1 MHKKV
6 LLAAVICHCLI
17 ILTINYCSFAN
28 QSLILNI
35 LSEHHLPRF
44 DTDLTDILYSGNK
57 VLIALGFNR
66 TLETDFCVVYQQQL
80 WFQAKIKRPVLFVGE
95 SGTSK
100 TATTQAWLKTLDTDT
115 HLLLNI
121 NFSSRTTS
129 MDVQRNLE
137 ANVEKRTKDSYG
149 PPPGKRLMVFID
161 DMNMPQV
168 GKLRKFTN

>member
-1 MHKKV
+1 MDHVSLQTLRLLFHLHQSFLNVTFIKDV
-6 LLAAVICHCLI
+6 LFLL
-17 ILTINYCSFAN
+17 
-28 QSLILNI
+28 
-35 LSEHHLPRF
+35 
-44 DTDLTDILYSGNK
+44 
-57 VLIALGFNR
+57 
-66 TLETDFCVVYQQQL
+66 
-80 WFQAKIKRPVLFVGE
+80 FQAKIKRPVLFVGE

-100 TATTQAWLKTLDTDT
+100 TATTQAWLKTLDTDS

-168 GKLRKFTN
+168 RKKK